1 MSTVQTI
8 AQPFTYNRNVLNI
21 VGTNVMLQAQL
32 RTQLQAAHKILKN
45 KKSEPKEVEQAKAL
59 ITQLRFMDNNVYYC
73 RQLGIM
79 GEKHVSNPAY
89 VSAVMCK
96 SSDILHLP
104 TVVQYYNALP
114 DYMRCLYNAKARLR
128 INEIDGYDFDD
139 ATLNNLEQT
148 GALFLYEYLSMGV
161 AYCVTTKTGKDG
173 APQKTRCLLTRNLD
187 LISQLHA
194 NGCIVTDET
203 IERQTYLTTM
213 ENNLFNTTSAKNLR
227 DGKCSVICLR
237 PDHTNGTRPIYTVTK
252 RQSPLPLTPMSDIE
266 LYPLECCSVLGTYLN
281 SVETVGDAVYSI
293 RHKLD
298 DGTIHKMAVTASIT
312 TVTNSYP
319 DEVDN
324 TDCMCTAINAAG
336 LLGYNA
342 GNMRVGMYRVDK
354 DEVTLGGF
362 YPETI
367 VSVIKTDE
375 DCVHTN
381 ENKRDTVTARM
392 IFNTRV
398 SGLKKEQY
406 SIFEQYLPDLV
417 NITLKKD
424 KRAMVLAWGARQ
436 SDEDLYAVMEKA
448 PLKGTLYADLR
459 TACKNRRKIM
469 PVYLKHFTPIQI
481 PVQATMEAVLDVYKR
496 AMQTGVLRVTYMS
509 KTGVIKRIL
518 LTNNMRVLVNT
529 YGKHYVAEWETTSV
543 RLNTALATLKA
554 HIEANNPAIT
564 LDVRAMLDYYNL
576 TSILFSEGIP
586 EDVLAKDG
594 KSLRITAVVKKLQD
608 AIAERLKH
616 PSGNTPNGCIRGR
629 VADAATLESTY
640 DGKDVSVYRTLKT
653 HAIIKADYAPIS
665 ATKT

>member
-1 MSTVQTI
+1 MNTVQTL
-8 AQPFTYNRNVLNI
+8 AQPFTYNRKVLNI
-21 VGTNVMLQAQL
+21 VGTNVMLQAQVHA
-32 RTQLQAAHKILKN
+32 QLQAAHKILKN
-45 KKSEPKEVEQAKAL
+45 KKSAPAEVEQANAF
-59 ITQLRFMDNNVYYC
+59 ITKLRLMDTNAYYC

-96 SSDILHLP
+96 ASDILHLP
-104 TVVQYYNALP
+104 TVEQYYKALP

-128 INEIDGYDFDD
+128 VSEIDGYDFDD
-139 ATLNNLEQT
+139 ATLNKLEQT

-161 AYCVTTKTGKDG
+161 AYCVTTKMGKDG
-173 APQKTRCLLTRNLD
+173 TPQKTRCLLTRNLD
-187 LISQLHA
+187 LISQLFA

-203 IERQTYLTTM
+203 IAHQTYLATM
-213 ENNLFNTTSAKNLR
+213 ENNLFNSASAKNLR
-227 DGKCSVICLR
+227 DGKCTVLCLR
-237 PDHTNGTRPIYTVTK
+237 PDHTNGTRPVYTVTK
-252 RQSPLPLTPMSDIE
+252 RQSPLPLTPAADIE
-266 LYPLECCSVLGTYLN
+266 LYPLECCSVLGAYLN

-298 DGTIHKMAVTASIT
+298 DGTVHKMSVTASTT

-319 DEVDN
+319 DDADN

-336 LLGYNA
+336 LIGYNA
-342 GNMRVGMYRVDK
+342 GNMRIGMYRVDK
-354 DEVTLGGF
+354 DDVTLGGF

-367 VSVIKTDE
+367 VSVAKTDE

-398 SGLKKEQY
+398 SGLKKDQY

-417 NITLKKD
+417 NISLKKD

-436 SDEDLYAVMEKA
+436 SDEDLYAIMDKA
-448 PLKGTLYADLR
+448 PLKGTLYEDLR
-459 TACKNRRKIM
+459 KACQSRRKIM

-481 PVQATMEAVLDVYKR
+481 PVQATMEATCDVYKR
-496 AMQTGVLRVTYMS
+496 AMQSGVLRVTYMS

-518 LTNNMRVLVNT
+518 LTNNMRVLLNT

-554 HIEANNPAIT
+554 HVEANNPAIT

-586 EDVLAKDG
+586 EEALAKDG
-594 KSLRITAVVKKLQD
+594 KSLRTTAVVKLLQD
-608 AIAERLKH
+608 AIAERAKH

-629 VADAATLESTY
+629 VADASTLEATY

-653 HAIIKADYAPIS
+653 NAIIKADYAPINVS
-665 ATKT
+665 KS